1 MGQEFMEN
9 TRKTAIDYLRIFAAF
24 AVLIFHVLG
33 SSYKNDPLLSQQV
46 HSVIS
51 GICAALQWHV
61 PVFLMIT
68 GYLWLDRSKECTYR
82 NLWPHIRKFI
92 TVLLT
97 IGYLYALMERVFNSN
112 GLTLKVFLL
121 SMVDVLC
128 GNSWEHM
135 WYLYTIIGVNLLLPV
150 LKPFFS
156 IEGNAERIIF
166 IGILLVFTV
175 LNPIVEDMTGFSLP
189 ISFPVV
195 TPMFYVCAGGLI
207 STIKLDGKV
216 MLGATIVFVCSII
229 MAIVLGLFLDYEDI
243 LFSLFECISSIS
255 LFIAG

>member
-1 MGQEFMEN
+1 M
-9 TRKTAIDYLRIFAAF
+9 
-24 AVLIFHVLG
+24 
-33 SSYKNDPLLSQQV
+33 
-46 HSVIS
+46 IS

-135 WYLYTIIGVNLLLPV
+135 WYLYTIIGVYLLLPV

-156 IEGNAERIIF
+156 IEGNTEKTIF
-166 IGILLVFTV
+166 IGMLFVFTV

-189 ISFPVV
+189 
-195 TPMFYVCAGGLI
+195 T
-207 STIKLDGKV
+207 
-216 MLGATIVFVCSII
+216 
-229 MAIVLGLFLDYEDI
+229 
-243 LFSLFECISSIS
+243 
-255 LFIAG
+255 